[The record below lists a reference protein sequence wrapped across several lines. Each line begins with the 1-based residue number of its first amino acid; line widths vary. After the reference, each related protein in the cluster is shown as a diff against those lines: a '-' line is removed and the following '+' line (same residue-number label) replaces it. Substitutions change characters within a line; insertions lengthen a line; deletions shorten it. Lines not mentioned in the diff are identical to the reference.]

1 MTNKRIKLVILGII
15 IAMAL
20 AALWLISKVD
30 KQIRISE
37 TEKVRIWAGAI
48 NQKAELMSYS
58 ERFFNQVALDEQR
71 KIQLYAG
78 ILRSFADPD
87 LNSDMEYSLAYVN
100 YITDSCKTSLIITDA
115 NNIITSCRNIFN
127 DSLDQALIGRPLE
140 GELLEHF
147 SENEP
152 LHYRIWGMPT
162 TLYYRESEL
171 YTELRSILHKLNKTF
186 LDEITNNSVFVP
198 VIIVDSTRTNVLGHG
213 NIPEHAFATQ
223 KDLDRVLR
231 NMARDNAPIEIILSN
246 SNKAFVYYEKT
257 PLLMLLEWV
266 PIVYI
271 FIALV
276 LLITTYYLFRTT
288 RTMEQNRI
296 WVGMAKETAHQ
307 LGTPISSL
315 IAWTEYL
322 EGKNFEPKYSQ
333 EVKKDLSRLE
343 TITHRFSKIGSIPE
357 LKDEDVRTAITNA
370 TNYLQ
375 SRTSRRVKFVLNL
388 PDEPLIAPLNSY
400 LFEWVIENLC
410 KNAIDAMDG
419 QGTFSI
425 IASADTKNIYI
436 DVSDTGKG
444 IPTANQK
451 RIFESGFTTKQ
462 RGWGLGLSLAKRII
476 NEYHRGKIYLKYS
489 LPSQGSV
496 FRIELKRTHN

>member
-1 MTNKRIKLVILGII
+1 MTNKRIKLVILGVII
-15 IAMAL
+15 LMAL
-20 AALWLISKVD
+20 AALWLINKVD

-48 NQKAELMSYS
+48 SQKSQLVSYS
-58 ERFFNQVALDEQR
+58 EHFFNQVALDEQR

-78 ILRSFADPD
+78 ILKSFSNPD
-87 LNSDMEYSLAYVN
+87 LSSDMEYSLAYVN
-100 YITDSCKTSLIITDA
+100 YITDSCKTALIITDA
-115 NNIITSCRNIFN
+115 NNIITSCRNIF
-127 DSLDQALIGRPLE
+127 DDTLDQQLIGRRLE
-140 GELLEHF
+140 GELLERF

-152 LHYRIWGMPT
+152 LHYTIWGMPT

-171 YTELRSILHKLNKTF
+171 YTELRSMLHRLNRSL

-198 VIIVDSTRTNVLGHG
+198 VIIVDSAKTDVIGHG
-213 NIPEHAFATQ
+213 NISSKAFDTPEKLAHVLHHMER
-223 KDLDRVLR
+223 DNDPIVLR
-231 NMARDNAPIEIILSN
+231 LPNN
-246 SNKAFVYYEKT
+246 SKAFVYYEKT

-276 LLITTYYLFRTT
+276 IIITTYYLFRTT

-322 EGKNFEPKYSQ
+322 QGKTFDEKYSN

-343 TITHRFSKIGSIPE
+343 TITHRFSKIGSVPE
-357 LKDEDVRTAITNA
+357 LKVEDVRTAITNA

-375 SRTSRRVKFVLNL
+375 SRSSRKVKFVINL
-388 PDEPLIAPLNSY
+388 PDEPLMAPLNSY

-419 QGTFSI
+419 HGTFSI
-425 IASADTKNIYI
+425 IASSDSKHILI

-489 LPSQGSV
+489 LPGQGSV
-496 FRIELKRTHN
+496 FRIELKKD